1 MKVMKF
7 LALCFLVVI
16 FSSSAFADGDGAV
29 DTISKG
35 LQVGGAGAGAP
46 GVAAVGVVVD
56 ILGGIFGSKR
66 IDKESEQY
74 KNAIRD
80 SWELGMKV
88 DILTQNRKLLKPTAD
103 TTSEQ
108 VKAHAVKLCGLVD
121 KTVAEGGYWV
131 ISRKDAKENFALKHV
146 LPDGD
151 GDIKYK
157 LTKNPVDNC
166 VVELAAAAGRMVEA
180 EKKKVGR

>member
-1 MKVMKF
+1 MKSFVFGVLFMMV
-7 LALCFLVVI
+7 ATV
-16 FSSSAFADGDGAV
+16 SFAEDGDAV
-29 DTISKG
+29 DTIAKG
-35 LQVGGAGAGAP
+35 LRVGGVGAGAP
-46 GVAAVGVVVD
+46 GVAAVGTVID

-103 TTSEQ
+103 TTPEQ

-121 KTVAEGGYWV
+121 KAVAGGGYWV
-131 ISRKDAKENFALKHV
+131 ISRADAKENFALKHV

-151 GDIKYK
+151 DDIKYK

-166 VVELAAAAGRMVEA
+166 VAELTAAAGRMIEA